1 MFFVHPSIRIEI
13 IKTKDYHSGQSRP
26 KYSYVQKK
34 KIHKEI
40 LFFIKYIHSPHVGSG
55 IRGVS
60 AERGGRGEGGIN
72 RNVRVTK
79 SPTFFFYK
87 KYSHFLFSLPFS
99 NSGGGA
105 TTPPNPLNTLLSGII
120 IKLGKMI
127 MFCSI
132 CE

>member
-40 LFFIKYIHSPHVGSG
+40 LFFIKYIHTPHVGSG

-79 SPTFFFYK
+79 SPTFFDK
-87 KYSHFLFSLPFS
+87 KILTFSLFPSFFKFW
-99 NSGGGA
+99 GGRGQRLHP
-105 TTPPNPLNTLLSGII
+105 TPLIRSCLVLLS
-120 IKLGKMI
+120 
-127 MFCSI
+127 S
-132 CE
+132 